1 VIQHRRDKTDGREV
15 NEERLLFDRRIRAWN
30 LGTKFSGDGLELLKI
45 RPILARGLADLT
57 GKAFETLILR
67 DEAQVRLQS
76 RSRIFRDFRAAF
88 LCSQHVVI
96 MPYLFGMV
104 NHA

>member
-1 VIQHRRDKTDGREV
+1 MGREV

-30 LGTKFSGDGLELLKI
+30 LGTKFFGDGPELFEVRAVLAHCFGDVARKPLEALV
-45 RPILARGLADLT
+45 
-57 GKAFETLILR
+57 LR

-96 MPYLFGMV
+96 MPHLFGMV